1 MVLAEQPQMSLMTSG
16 IPCVFLR
23 QGSWFTLAFL
33 LGKYGCGYEYGIFDR
48 SSRRAAFCLKKL
60 QKAYKSTVFHG
71 ILLM

>member
-1 MVLAEQPQMSLMTSG
+1 MVEKLKEMSLMTSG

-48 SSRRAAFCLKKL
+48 SSRRAAFCFDKVTEKSINPLFSL
-60 QKAYKSTVFHG
+60 QYY
-71 ILLM
+71 